1 MATWQYLP
9 LCQVDLGYTHLQHPS
24 QDLLRLVGSLPHQV
38 LEPGS
43 VLIGSSL
50 PGEWRWLCFCLCLCL
65 YLCLFFVIVFV
76 FVRVFFFF
84 CLCVDEPGQVQR
96 QSSPPGGWRS
106 QDSSFSVIIWRV
118 WPALKIRSHVRW
130 IKVDSHVNICFD
142 LRVLCSKLTSNFL
155 KVARSNRRLFSHHSA
170 LGIVRTVQ

>member
-1 MATWQYLP
+1 MKLLKLLLTGIVKRPVDSLATWQYLP
-9 LCQVDLGYTHLQHPS
+9 LCQVDFGYTHLQHPS

-76 FVRVFFFF
+76 FVRVFFFVF
-84 CLCVDEPGQVQR
+84 VLMNLVKSKGRAVFQEGEDHRIPH
-96 QSSPPGGWRS
+96 
-106 QDSSFSVIIWRV
+106 FLFIIWRV
-118 WPALKIRSHVRW
+118 WPALKIRSNVRW
-130 IKVDSHVNICFD
+130 IKIDSHVNISD
-142 LRVLCSKLTSNFL
+142 LRVLCS
-155 KVARSNRRLFSHHSA
+155 
-170 LGIVRTVQ
+170 